1 MNPPQSP
8 RSKIRFPSSLL
19 VVNLRLSESRKT
31 CQRSCGY
38 MSGRAQICPILSSQS
53 EWQASHCCITWE
65 SPVQTLQKQE
75 PEAESGWGGQ
85 GGYQPCWRPGLLL
98 GPLWPGARHVLRNSR
113 GLWLRRRQPTRLLR
127 SIPNPKLTFP
137 FWIVIKDLSSSPR
150 QKTFIQWV
158 FPASL
163 PYLPFSSR
171 RHLTSV
177 YHAFHQNIKAYIQW
191 CSTIWQWFKDRF
203 HLSLLFFFLIYMPFL
218 LNVSLNFFHEFDLA
232 FSLIFTPPPRSQWG
246 YWSITL

>member
-1 MNPPQSP
+1 MWLHEWQSSDLP
-8 RSKIRFPSSLL
+8 HPLL
-19 VVNLRLSESRKT
+19 SVRV
-31 CQRSCGY
+31 
-38 MSGRAQICPILSSQS
+38 
-53 EWQASHCCITWE
+53 QASHCCITWE

-113 GLWLRRRQPTRLLR
+113 GLWLRRRQSTPLLR
-127 SIPNPKLTFP
+127 TIPNPKLTFH
-137 FWIVIKDLSSSPR
+137 FWSVIKDLSSSPR
-150 QKTFIQWV
+150 QKIFIQWV

-203 HLSLLFFFLIYMPFL
+203 HLSLLFFLIYMPFL

>member
-1 MNPPQSP
+1 MWLHEWQSSDLP
-8 RSKIRFPSSLL
+8 HPLFSVRVASLSLL
-19 VVNLRLSESRKT
+19 YHMRITCTDFTEARARGRVWLRRT
-31 CQRSCGY
+31 
-38 MSGRAQICPILSSQS
+38 GRVSA
-53 EWQASHCCITWE
+53 
-65 SPVQTLQKQE
+65 
-75 PEAESGWGGQ
+75 
-85 GGYQPCWRPGLLL
+85 LLAAPL
-98 GPLWPGARHVLRNSR
+98 VPGPLWPGARHALRNSR